1 MKGRLYQQEVVSE
14 MAISGD
20 GKMLKLITEGFRME
34 TRLILEMA
42 KLAFLNVAQKSIILQ
57 ARKRVKEWWPATE
70 S

>member
-14 MAISGD
+14 MAISWD
-20 GKMLKLITEGFRME
+20 GKMLKLTTEGFRME
-34 TRLILEMA
+34 TKLILERA
-42 KLAFLNVAQKSIILQ
+42 KLALLNVAQKSIILQ